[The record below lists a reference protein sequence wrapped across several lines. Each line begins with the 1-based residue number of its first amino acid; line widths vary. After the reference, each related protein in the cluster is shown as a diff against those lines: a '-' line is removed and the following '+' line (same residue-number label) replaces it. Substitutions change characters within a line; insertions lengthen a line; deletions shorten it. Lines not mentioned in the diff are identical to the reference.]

1 MTISKTGVKTQI
13 FNYANKEKNDGDVEV
28 STPVTTPETETT
40 ESSKSAVPMP
50 TLISYL

>member
-1 MTISKTGVKTQI
+1 MNDTYICVASK
-13 FNYANKEKNDGDVEV
+13 ANKEKNDGDVEV